1 MDPHLSSRF
10 VKDKARRLGFVSVGV
25 TTPEPPDHLDV
36 YRAWVARGH
45 HGEMD
50 YLASE
55 RGLARRA
62 RPRDLLPECESI
74 VVVAA
79 PYSPCP
85 SSDGTARVA
94 AYALGEDYHQ
104 VLVDRMRALVTALE
118 VHVGHPVPHRLYTDT
133 GPILERELAQ
143 RAGLGWIGK
152 NTCLIDPQRGSYLLL
167 GEILL
172 GLRLEADAPFIED
185 RCGSCT
191 RCLEACPTRC
201 ILPNRT
207 LDATRCI
214 SYLTI
219 ETRAEIAPEL
229 RPVIGD
235 WVFGCDICQ
244 DVCPWN
250 VRFARP
256 ADDAALAPRPFLDPA
271 QLSAFLDLDEIG
283 YRTHLGRSPLKRA
296 KRRGLVRNAAVA
308 AGNSRNP
315 EYVGALVGLLGDSD
329 PLVRCHAAWGL
340 GQIGGAEARRALE
353 GAAYRESEPD
363 VLQEIGAALDRASPP
378 PTQ

>member
-1 MDPHLSSRF
+1 MDPNLSSRF
-10 VKDKARRLGFVSVGV
+10 VKEQARRLGFVSAGV
-25 TTPEPPDHLDV
+25 TTAEPPNHLDV
-36 YRAWVARGH
+36 YREWIARGR
-45 HGEMD
+45 HGDMD
-50 YLASE
+50 YLAAE
-55 RGLARRA
+55 RALEMRA
-62 RPRDLLPECESI
+62 RPKDLLPECESI

-79 PYSPCP
+79 PYSPRLN
-85 SSDGTARVA
+85 SGGTARVA

-118 VHVGHPVPHRLYTDT
+118 GHVGRPVPHRLYTDT

-172 GLRLEADAPFIED
+172 GLRLEPDAPFVED

-191 RCLEACPTRC
+191 RCVEACPTGC
-201 ILPNRT
+201 ILPDRT

-219 ETRAEIAPEL
+219 ETRGGIAPEL
-229 RPVIGD
+229 RPAIGD
-235 WVFGCDICQ
+235 WVFGCDVCQ

-250 VRFARP
+250 VRFAGP
-256 ADDAALAPRPFLDPA
+256 ADDAAFAPRPFLDPA
-271 QLSAFLDLDEIG
+271 QLGTFLDLDEIG

-308 AGNSRNP
+308 AGNSRDA
-315 EYVGALVGLLGDSD
+315 EYVGTLAGLMADSE
-329 PLVRCHAAWGL
+329 PLVRLHAAWGL
-340 GQIGGAEARRALE
+340 GEIGGPEARRALE
-353 GAAYRESEPD
+353 EAAHREREVG
-363 VLQEIGAALDRASPP
+363 VLQEIAAALARLDTRAE
-378 PTQ
+378 